1 MFAEAIAFHASS
13 ITIILRMPFRRR
25 ILLMNS
31 SMMMIVVTGNRIG
44 WSLMESI
51 SKTMNRLCSRSSSLS
66 ELSR

>member
-13 ITIILRMPFRRR
+13 ITIILRIPFRRR

-31 SMMMIVVTGNRIG
+31 SMMMIVVTGNRMACSFI
-44 WSLMESI
+44 WSI
-51 SKTMNRLCSRSSSLS
+51 SKTMNLLCSRSSSLS

>member
-31 SMMMIVVTGNRIG
+31 SMMMMVVTGNKIG
-44 WSLMESI
+44 
-51 SKTMNRLCSRSSSLS
+51 
-66 ELSR
+66 